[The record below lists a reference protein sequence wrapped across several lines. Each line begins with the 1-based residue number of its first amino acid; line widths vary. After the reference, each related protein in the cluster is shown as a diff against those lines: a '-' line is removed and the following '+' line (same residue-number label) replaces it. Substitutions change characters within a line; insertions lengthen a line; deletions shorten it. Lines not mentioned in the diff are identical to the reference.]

1 MIAAQTPQPHGSSA
15 FLLQKRESEV
25 DSAHLSVF
33 SFVDTW
39 HSTGWVQRRKE
50 QGCWESTGFGG
61 RRVCDL
67 AAALPSGIGVI
78 FRVPVSL

>member
-1 MIAAQTPQPHGSSA
+1 MIAAPTLQSRGSSS

-25 DSAHLSVF
+25 DFAHLSVF

-39 HSTGWVQRRKE
+39 HSTGWVQRRRE
-50 QGCWESTGFGG
+50 QGCWESTSLGG
-61 RRVCDL
+61 KRVCDL
-67 AAALPSGIGVI
+67 AAALPSGICVI